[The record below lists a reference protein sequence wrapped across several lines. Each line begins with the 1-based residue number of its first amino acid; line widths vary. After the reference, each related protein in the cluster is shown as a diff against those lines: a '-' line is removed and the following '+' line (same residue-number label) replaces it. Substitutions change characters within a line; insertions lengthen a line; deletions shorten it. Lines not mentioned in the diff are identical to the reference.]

1 MESRIWIRLWRRQC
15 ERTNFFIGVTI
26 AQDIVIM
33 ALVGGLVLALT
44 R

>member
-15 ERTNFFIGVTI
+15 ERTNFWISVVI
-26 AQDIVIM
+26 AQGIILMVVGG
-33 ALVGGLVLALT
+33 ALVYALA